1 MKRSERQITELL
13 EPTINALGIQLW
25 GIETISQGRNSVL
38 RVYIENEQGISIE
51 DCARTSRQVS
61 AVLDVEDLISGEYSL
76 EVSSPGSD
84 RRLFTLD
91 QFRLFIG
98 NEVIIRLRTPMDG
111 RRKIR
116 GLLVGIVDEEICIE
130 EGGNQNQYP
139 FDGIEKANIV
149 F

>member
-1 MKRSERQITELL
+1 LKRSERQITELL

-61 AVLDVEDLISGEYSL
+61 AVLDVEDLISGEYTL

-111 RRKIR
+111 RRKIK

-130 EGGNQNQYP
+130 EGGSQNQYP